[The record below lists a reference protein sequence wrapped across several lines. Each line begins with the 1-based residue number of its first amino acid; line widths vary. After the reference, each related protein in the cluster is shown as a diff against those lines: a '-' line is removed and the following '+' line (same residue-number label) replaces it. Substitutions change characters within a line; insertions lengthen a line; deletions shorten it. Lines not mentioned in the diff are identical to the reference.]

1 MIEQKTIKQA
11 ELELKDKLRNRINLE
26 KIKQFVDR
34 YYGISIDKNT
44 RKDEYIRARTM
55 YYFLSRE
62 YTSKA
67 LSDIGCILD
76 KDHATVLHNLKNNH
90 VFYIEHDEEYKNGL
104 ASFHDYLIKY
114 VDMLDSEVEH
124 KHDLDVKAI
133 KESVLYI
140 ENTKL
145 REELAIVKTEYDI
158 LSRNAKISSVLS
170 NIVNKIPENKLPLV
184 VERLEA
190 MVKML

>member
-1 MIEQKTIKQA
+1 MEQMTIKQA
-11 ELELKDKLRNRINLE
+11 ELELKDRLKNRISLE

-34 YYGISIDKNT
+34 HYRFNIDRNT
-44 RKDEYIRARTM
+44 RKDEYIQARTM
-55 YYFLSRE
+55 YYFISRE
-62 YTSKA
+62 YTSKS
-67 LSDIGCILD
+67 LSDIGALLD

-90 VFYIEHDEEYKNGL
+90 GFYVENNHNYRIGL
-104 ASFHDYLIKY
+104 NSFGDYIIRY
-114 VDMLDSEVEH
+114 VEILDS
-124 KHDLDVKAI
+124 KDNKQDLDVKAI

-145 REELAIVKTEYDI
+145 KEELQDVKAEYEI
-158 LSRNAKISSVLS
+158 LRQNAKVSSVLS
-170 NIVNKIPENKLPLV
+170 NIVNRIPENKLSLV

>member
-1 MIEQKTIKQA
+1 MIEQKTIKEA

-62 YTSKA
+62 YTSKG

-90 VFYIEHDEEYKNGL
+90 VFYIKHDEEYKNGL

-145 REELAIVKTEYDI
+145 REELAIIKTEYDI
-158 LSRNAKISSVLS
+158 LSRSTKISSVLS

>member
-1 MIEQKTIKQA
+1 MEQKTIKEA
-11 ELELKDKLRNRINLE
+11 ESELKDRLKNRITLD

-34 YYGISIDKNT
+34 HYGFNIDRNT
-44 RKDEYIRARTM
+44 RKDEYIQARTM
-55 YYFLSRE
+55 YYFISRE
-62 YTSKA
+62 YTSRP
-67 LSDIGCILD
+67 LSDIGALLN
-76 KDHATVLHNLKNNH
+76 KDHATVIHNLSNNHIFYIKNNQN
-90 VFYIEHDEEYKNGL
+90 YINGL
-104 ASFHDYLIKY
+104 NSFNDYIIRY
-114 VDMLDSEVEH
+114 VEILESKENKGDV
-124 KHDLDVKAI
+124 DVKAI

-145 REELAIVKTEYDI
+145 KEELQYIKAEYEI
-158 LSRNAKISSVLS
+158 LRLNAKVSSVLS